1 MRTSVDLDALFPK
14 TRQAILA
21 ATLLQP
27 ARWWYMRELA
37 RHLGVPPSSLQRE
50 LDRLV
55 RSGILRQ
62 KREGRH
68 VYFSASTQSPIFPEL
83 SGILLRTAGLVDVVR
98 AVLEPFAAHIRWAF
112 IYGSIARGSEHVAS
126 DVDLMIV
133 GRVGLAEL
141 STPLRRVE
149 QRLSRA
155 VNPVIYTPEEFARR
169 TKSNHH
175 FVSAVLRAK
184 KLFVLGDSREFKQ
197 AMGGGRE

>member
-1 MRTSVDLDALFPK
+1 MRASVDLDALFPK

-27 ARWWYMRELA
+27 SRWWYMRELA

-50 LDRLV
+50 LDSLARA
-55 RSGILRQ
+55 GILRQ
-62 KREGRH
+62 RREGKH
-68 VYFSASTQSPIFPEL
+68 VYFAASTDSPIFPQL
-83 SGILLRTAGLVDVVR
+83 SGILLRTAGLVDVIR
-98 AVLEPFAAHIRWAF
+98 AALEPFAEGVRWAF

-149 QRLSRA
+149 QKLNRA
-155 VNPVIYTPEEFARR
+155 VNPMIYTPQEFARR

-175 FVSAVLRAK
+175 FVSAVLRTK
-184 KLFVLGDSREFKQ
+184 KLFLLGDSREFKR
-197 AMGGGRE
+197 AFGK